1 LVHGGTG
8 VGNIQNNYGVVVMVN
23 RDINFSLWLDFI
35 ERDYLKNE
43 FSNLLEKGIVN
54 GATSNPA
61 IFANAITTSPA
72 YKEQLASLEG
82 KSAKEK
88 YEALAIEDIRTA
100 AQMLRPL
107 YDDGNDGYISIEVDP
122 FLCNDTEGTI
132 AEGRRLFEAI
142 GEPNVMVKVPAT
154 QAGYEAMTEL
164 MSMGIS
170 VNATLV
176 FSPKQATQCF
186 KAMTKG
192 IAKGEQYGSCRVEAV
207 ISVFVSRFDRAL
219 DAELEA
225 VGIEAGKTGIY
236 NAAKIYN
243 MIEGNGVRNI
253 RALFASTGVKGD
265 NFEPNYYIKEL
276 MAADSVNTAPLKTI
290 EAHIATSDR
299 AEALP
304 LDQALINGYFMNLED
319 NGFRMEEVYKK
330 LLDEGLLA
338 FEESFQDMLDQIK

>member
-1 LVHGGTG
+1 MEIHREVRE
-8 VGNIQNNYGVVVMVN
+8 YKAMVN
-23 RDINFSLWLDFI
+23 RDIGFSLWLDFI

-43 FSNLLEKGIVN
+43 FGKLLEQGIVN

-61 IFANAITTSPA
+61 IFATAITTSPA

-107 YDDGNDGYISIEVDP
+107 YDEGNDGFISIEVDP
-122 FLCNDTEGTI
+122 FLCNDTKGTI
-132 AEGRRLFEAI
+132 EEGKRLFKAI

-154 QAGYEAMTEL
+154 QAGYEAMTVLIEN
-164 MSMGIS
+164 GIS

-176 FSPKQATQCF
+176 FSPKQAVQCF

-192 IAKGEQYGSCRVEAV
+192 IEQGEKYGACRVEAV

-219 DAELEA
+219 DVELEA
-225 VGIEAGKTGIY
+225 CGIDPYKTGIY
-236 NAAKIYN
+236 NAGKIYN
-243 MIEGNGVRNI
+243 MIEDNEIPNI

-265 NFEPNYYIKEL
+265 ALPANYYIEGL
-276 MAADSVNTAPLKTI
+276 MAPHSVNTAPLATI
-290 EAHIATSDR
+290 EAHLKNHPFETK
-299 AEALP
+299 EALP
-304 LDQALINGYFMNLED
+304 LDDKLINGYFMNLED
-319 NGFRMEEVYKK
+319 NDFNMDKIYKK
-330 LLDEGLLA
+330 LLDDGLVA
-338 FEESFQDMLDQIK
+338 FEESFQAMLNQIK